1 MTYLTKIRKSRQSW
15 IFLILQSQNFPCN
28 STTILGWINGDL
40 QCHFHVFH
48 RSGSG
53 GGQESETGEDVV
65 NEVRRPADGEQD
77 DDGHQHFDNLVL
89 FIFQK

>member
-1 MTYLTKIRKSRQSW
+1 M
-15 IFLILQSQNFPCN
+15 
-28 STTILGWINGDL
+28 
-40 QCHFHVFH
+40 FH
-48 RSGSG
+48 RSGPG